1 MNQHFTIQMKI
12 IATLNEKGGTG
23 KTTVAINL
31 AAALHRQ
38 GKRVVIID
46 ADPQGTATDWRAATR
61 ADIDMPAVVPVHR
74 HQDLE
79 SVISAMQ
86 ADYVLI
92 DTPAKAAQMAA
103 AVVRMAD
110 VALIVLQPSGP
121 DVWATAS
128 TVKMIQSR
136 IDAGGQIDAAF
147 LINRATAN
155 SRLSRQIKEDE
166 WNSYGIDQLTTVVGN
181 RVAFAQAA
189 TYGVSVFEQT
199 DTQAQTEILNILLEL
214 EKAKWL

>member
-1 MNQHFTIQMKI
+1 MKI
-12 IATLNEKGGTG
+12 IATLNEKGGSG
-23 KTTVAINL
+23 KTTIAINL

-38 GKRVVIID
+38 GKRVVIVD

-61 ADIDMPAVVPVHR
+61 ADIDMPMVVPVHR

-79 SVISAMQ
+79 GVVNGLT

-92 DTPAKAAQMAA
+92 DSPAKAAQMAA
-103 AVVRMAD
+103 AVIRIAN

-128 TVKMIQSR
+128 TVKLIQAH
-136 IDAGGQIDAAF
+136 INAGGKIDAAF
-147 LINRATAN
+147 LINRATSN
-155 SRLSRQIKEDE
+155 SRLAKQIKEDE

-189 TYGVSVFEQT
+189 TYGVSVFEQP
-199 DTQAQTEILNILLEL
+199 DPQAQTEIINIIKEL
-214 EKAKWL
+214 EAAKWL

>member
-1 MNQHFTIQMKI
+1 MKI
-12 IATLNEKGGTG
+12 IATLNEKGGVG

-38 GKRVVIID
+38 GKRVVIVD

-79 SVISAMQ
+79 GVVNGLT

-92 DTPAKAAQMAA
+92 DSPAKAAQMAA
-103 AVVRMAD
+103 AVIRIAN

-128 TVKMIQSR
+128 TVKLIQAH
-136 IDAGGQIDAAF
+136 INAGGKIDAAF
-147 LINRATAN
+147 LINRATSN
-155 SRLSRQIKEDE
+155 SRLAKQIKEDE

-189 TYGVSVFEQT
+189 TYGVSVFEQI
-199 DTQAQTEILNILLEL
+199 DPQAQTEIINIIKEL
-214 EKAKWL
+214 EAAKWL